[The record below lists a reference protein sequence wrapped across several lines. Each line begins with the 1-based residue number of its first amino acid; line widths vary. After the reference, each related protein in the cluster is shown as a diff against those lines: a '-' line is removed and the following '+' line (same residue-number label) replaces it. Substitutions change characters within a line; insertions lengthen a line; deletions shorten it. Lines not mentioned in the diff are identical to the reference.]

1 MIAGR
6 RGLSLF
12 PFALALFLGFGLLS
26 ACSSSDDSADNHSD
40 TSTHMSDGD
49 TSDHG
54 MDMGGSGGG
63 TEQSNPDIPGAPQIA
78 VTADALS
85 FTPKTITIE
94 AGEAVNI
101 ALTSV
106 DLEHDF
112 FVKNLGHVAHAE
124 KGTTTVAGLTI
135 QEAGTYPFWCT
146 VKGHKSG
153 GMTGTITVTGSAP

>member
-1 MIAGR
+1 MR
-6 RGLSLF
+6 RISLF
-12 PFALALFLGFGLLS
+12 LALVLSFGLLS
-26 ACSSSDDSADNHSD
+26 ACSSSDDSANSNSD
-40 TSTHMSDGD
+40 TSAHMSGGG

-63 TEQSNPDIPGAPQIA
+63 TERSNPEIPGAPQIA
-78 VTADALS
+78 VTADALA
-85 FTPKTITIE
+85 FTPKTFTLK
-94 AGEAVNI
+94 AGEAGNI

-112 FVKNLGHVAHAE
+112 FVKNIGHVAHAK

-153 GMTGTITVTGSAP
+153 GMSGTITVTG